1 MSDSLHDPSRRSRRS
16 LLIRRGACIGAVLAL
31 AGGAGAYAT
40 AHHGADGKSPQS
52 RAINAVVKSGVMT
65 STPHGF
71 KPNDPATRGQLA
83 FALSRSMPRAA
94 MVAVGSSVGAGTSAE
109 LAAVRLKFDG
119 APGKPQAALITFN
132 GQLDHDNQLGSGC
145 FPSFTV
151 TRNASPTVV
160 ASRTQELY
168 GAPTGG
174 LELPVSMS
182 FLLVEKTG
190 ASTNFHL
197 HLTNPCD
204 ATLFIDGGDLTAQNV
219 VLAGTGNAIPAPP
232 KQSQKARPHDR

>member
-1 MSDSLHDPSRRSRRS
+1 MSDSLHDPSRRSR
-16 LLIRRGACIGAVLAL
+16 LIRRGACIGAVLAL
-31 AGGAGAYAT
+31 VGGAGAYAT
-40 AHHGADGKSPQS
+40 AHHGSDGKSPQS

-65 STPHGF
+65 PTPHGF
-71 KPNDPATRGQLA
+71 QANKAATRGQLA

-94 MVAVGSSVGAGTSAE
+94 TVGVGSSVGTGTSGE
-109 LAAVRLKFDG
+109 IAAVRLKFDG
-119 APGKPQAALITFN
+119 APGKPQAALLTFN
-132 GQLDHDNQLGSGC
+132 GQLDHDNQLSAGC
-145 FPSFTV
+145 FPSFSV

-190 ASTNFHL
+190 TSTNFHL
-197 HLTNPCD
+197 TLNNPCD
-204 ATLFIDGGDLTAQNV
+204 QTLFIDGGDFTAQNV
-219 VLAGTGNAIPAPP
+219 VLAGNGNAIPAPA
-232 KQSQKARPHDR
+232 KQIQKVRPHDR